1 MHFRNVM
8 LTHNQGFLV
17 SIVLSRMPS
26 AVNQHPAAHT
36 PGRCRKYVI
45 HFNEPAG
52 NPPANIR
59 WPQHQP
65 MGSEYMT
72 YRQTV
77 LNLVVAALLLLTS
90 DASAQGSQ
98 ERTRSEGMSCFFAG
112 HSFFCP
118 VALSFDRIAKNN
130 DFAEHDLKIVF
141 RGGQAGT
148 AGALWTAPK
157 ARKQIEAV
165 LATGDVE
172 LFGLTPG
179 LSDNEETF
187 QRWFD
192 LALEHN
198 PKTRFFIGT
207 PWAMGGAG
215 MDTAMFDRIITG
227 YAKRCAEV
235 VEKLRALYPDT
246 QIDFLAYGK
255 MATAMKKRFD
265 SESLP
270 SIEVM
275 VGKGNGAFFVDR
287 NPGHAGP
294 MLLDLCA
301 LTWLNELYGAD
312 FNSLTYP
319 ENEADVPAMIEE
331 VMTFNAPFRPTASPK
346 DEPKNKASESTSTE

>member
-1 MHFRNVM
+1 MS
-8 LTHNQGFLV
+8 LIG
-17 SIVLSRMPS
+17 
-26 AVNQHPAAHT
+26 
-36 PGRCRKYVI
+36 I
-45 HFNEPAG
+45 H
-52 NPPANIR
+52 
-59 WPQHQP
+59 W
-65 MGSEYMT
+65 
-72 YRQTV
+72 
-77 LNLVVAALLLLTS
+77 AALDMICLKADTLPEERRQMKYKRAVIAVLIGIILHL
-90 DASAQGSQ
+90 AVGQSAQGSQ
-98 ERTRSEGMSCFFAG
+98 EHPRSQGMSCFFAG

-118 VALSFDRIAKNN
+118 VAMSFDRIARSN
-130 DFAEHDLKIVF
+130 DFPEHDLKIVF

-165 LATGDVE
+165 LATGKVE

-187 QRWFD
+187 QLWFD
-192 LALEHN
+192 LALKYN

-207 PWAMGGAG
+207 PWAMGGAA
-215 MDTAMFDRIITG
+215 MDTAMFDKIITG

-235 VEKLRALYPDT
+235 VEKLRAAYPDT

-255 MATAMKKRFD
+255 MATAMKKRFE

-270 SIEVM
+270 GIEVM

-319 ENEADVPAMIEE
+319 KNEADVPAMIEE
-331 VMTFNAPFRPTASPK
+331 VMTFNAPFRPAASSK
-346 DEPKNKASESTSTE
+346 DEMKKKASESTTKG

>member
-1 MHFRNVM
+1 
-8 LTHNQGFLV
+8 
-17 SIVLSRMPS
+17 
-26 AVNQHPAAHT
+26 
-36 PGRCRKYVI
+36 
-45 HFNEPAG
+45 
-52 NPPANIR
+52 
-59 WPQHQP
+59 
-65 MGSEYMT
+65 MT
-72 YRQTV
+72 YRHAV
-77 LNLVVAALLLLTS
+77 LNLVVASLLLFTA
-90 DASAQGSQ
+90 DASAQEAQ
-98 ERTRSEGMSCFFAG
+98 ERPRSEGMSCFFAG

-130 DFAEHDLKIVF
+130 EFPEHDLKLVF

-165 LATGDVE
+165 LATGNVE

-215 MDTAMFDRIITG
+215 MDTAMFDKIITG
-227 YAKRCAEV
+227 YAERCAEV
-235 VEKLRALYPDT
+235 VEKLRAMYPNT

-255 MATAMKKRFD
+255 MATEMKKRFET
-265 SESLP
+265 ESLP
-270 SIEVM
+270 GIEVM
-275 VGKGNGAFFVDR
+275 VGKGKGAFFVDR

-312 FNSLTYP
+312 LDLLTYSK
-319 ENEADVPAMIEE
+319 NEASVPAMIEE
-331 VMTFNAPFRPTASPK
+331 VMAFNAPFRPVPSS
-346 DEPKNKASESTSTE
+346 KNKAENPAPENVPTG